1 MRATPSVGDVAKE
14 ADPIF
19 RKLLVPLDGSDL
31 AERVFPYVEALAK
44 PSNAEII
51 LLQVA
56 PTAASLASVAATP
69 APGVVD
75 FVATAE
81 KMRGT
86 ATAYLA
92 AAAERLR
99 ARGLNVRH
107 VVPEGAAAP
116 AIVRL
121 ARELGAELIAMTTHG
136 RGGIARVVFGS
147 VADEVIRTAP
157 CPIFLM
163 PLREANASRRGVAA

>member
-1 MRATPSVGDVAKE
+1 M
-14 ADPIF
+14 F
-19 RKLLVPLDGSDL
+19 RELLVPLDGSDL
-31 AERVFPYVEALAK
+31 AERVLPYVEALART
-44 PSNAEII
+44 SNAAIT

-86 ATAYLA
+86 ATAYLGTV
-92 AAAERLR
+92 AERLS
-99 ARGLNVRH
+99 ARGLNVRP
-107 VVPEGAAAP
+107 VVAEGTAAAE
-116 AIVRL
+116 IIRL
-121 ARELGAELIAMTTHG
+121 ARELRAELIAMTTHG

-157 CPIFLM
+157 CPIFLV
-163 PLREANASRRGVAA
+163 PLREAKASRRA